1 MTQTP
6 PLPPQVDP
14 ATPLLSRRS
23 RMVVG
28 AIAAVVALSAVDLVV
43 VASRFGASAQTTASG
58 STAEAAPRVA
68 VLSARRAPELITDL
82 NSRAELQT
90 KVDQL
95 LAPAHVG
102 AEGSAASCLL
112 VRERGRT
119 IVVHNSDLDVL
130 PASTM
135 KVLTATAVLAI
146 VKPTDT
152 FTTTVRAA
160 APVIAGVVQGDL
172 WLVGGGDPILATK
185 AYLATFRRQPQI
197 ATSFEQL
204 ADNVAAA
211 GVTHVVGAVVADERL
226 YDVQRG
232 VPTWK
237 DSYQSSGEVGQLSAM
252 AVNDGFFQADG
263 KGIWRIST
271 QPALAAGD
279 LLATLL
285 RERGILVDGAT
296 RVAAVTDP
304 VATVVAPVDVARVQ
318 SPPMVQV
325 LNEMLSESDNTTAE
339 LMVKHLG
346 LAVGGEGSTA
356 AGVVAMRAALSKAG
370 LPIDRLVFSDGS
382 GLDRSD
388 RVTCALLATAVELA
402 PPELIN
408 GLPVGGES
416 GTLARRMRADNLRGR
431 IKAKTG
437 TLNGVSAL
445 AGVAEANGTQLQF
458 ALVLNKLGPTT
469 PGRAVGDELA
479 ALLVAYPNGP
489 NAKDLAP

>member
-1 MTQTP
+1 
-6 PLPPQVDP
+6 
-14 ATPLLSRRS
+14 
-23 RMVVG
+23 MVVG

-43 VASRFGASAQTTASG
+43 VATRFGASAQTTA
-58 STAEAAPRVA
+58 TAGPAGAAPKVA

-82 NSRAELQT
+82 NSRTYLQT
-90 KVDQL
+90 QVDQL

-102 AEGSAASCLL
+102 AEGSAASCLM

-119 IVVHNSDLDVL
+119 IVVHNGGLDVL

-135 KVLTATAVLAI
+135 KVLTATAVLATL
-146 VKPTDT
+146 KPTDT

-160 APVIAGVVQGDL
+160 APIAAGVVQGDL
-172 WLVGGGDPILATK
+172 WLVGGGDPIMATK
-185 AYLATFRRQPQI
+185 GYLATFRRQPQI

-204 ADNVAAA
+204 ADNVVAA

-226 YDVQRG
+226 YDVLRG

-252 AVNDGFFQADG
+252 AVNDGFSQVDG

-279 LLATLL
+279 LMAALL
-285 RERGILVDGAT
+285 RERGILVDGVT
-296 RVAAVTDP
+296 RVAAATDP
-304 VATVVAPVDVARVQ
+304 VASVAAPIDVARVQ

-346 LAVGGEGSTA
+346 LVVGGEGSTA
-356 AGVVAMRAALSKAG
+356 AGVVAMRAALTKAG
-370 LPIDRLVFSDGS
+370 LPVDKLVFFDGS
-382 GLDRSD
+382 GLDRGD
-388 RVTCALLATAVELA
+388 RVSCALLATAVELA
-402 PPELIN
+402 PPELIS

-416 GTLARRMRADNLRGR
+416 GTLAGRMRADNVRGR

-469 PGRAVGDELA
+469 PGRTVGDELA

-489 NAKDLAP
+489 NAKELAP